1 MFYLKIRC
9 NLYHNA
15 YLLAGSEPPSPPGRN
30 EASLERMQVRRGKRK
45 RKERKRIKDLHK
57 TLEQAEDYSEITH
70 MGSREA

>member
-1 MFYLKIRC
+1 
-9 NLYHNA
+9 
-15 YLLAGSEPPSPPGRN
+15 
-30 EASLERMQVRRGKRK
+30 MQVRRGKRK